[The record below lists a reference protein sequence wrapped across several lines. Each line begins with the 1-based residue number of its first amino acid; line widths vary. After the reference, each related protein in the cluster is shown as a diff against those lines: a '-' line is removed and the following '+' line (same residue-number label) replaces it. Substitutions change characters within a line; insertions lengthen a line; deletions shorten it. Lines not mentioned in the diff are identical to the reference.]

1 MLSFPPVA
9 RRLLMAATL
18 VLSAPLVAQAEPVS
32 LFVPY
37 AGAGNLSVFDATAG
51 TGGWVGSIDQ
61 VAPPVVDSPLSLVS
75 FVLFTIDASALTLSG
90 SFEFTTTDL
99 LSSFFGDV
107 SGTVSSADILSSG
120 GLFGLDY
127 TIRGGTG
134 AFLDASGYGLAFVD
148 YDPAGT
154 FNNYAETGLLVATVP
169 EPGTLALLVAGLA
182 AAGASLRARRRQ
194 GQPLN

>member
-1 MLSFPPVA
+1 MVTFPPLA

-37 AGAGNLSVFDATAG
+37 SGAGNLSVFDASAG

-61 VAPPVVDSPLSLVS
+61 TAPPVVDNPLALVS
-75 FVLFTIDASALTLSG
+75 FVLFTIDPSALTLSG

-99 LSSFFGDV
+99 MSTLFGNV
-107 SGTVSSADILSSG
+107 SGTVSKADILTSG
-120 GLFGLDY
+120 GQFGLDY
-127 TIRGGTG
+127 TILGGTG

-154 FNNYAETGLLVATVP
+154 FNNYTESGLLVATVP
-169 EPGTLALLVAGLA
+169 EPGTLALLAAGLVG
-182 AAGASLRARRRQ
+182 AGFSQRSRRRVSA
-194 GQPLN
+194 